1 MSKEKEEGKKL
12 FHSTANAEN
21 ILKLSKLIDKIP
33 EYIESKIVDGDYEM
47 TEKDEKD
54 FRLQGRGT
62 NQSYDIAVYHSKQTV
77 VPETIVYIDNG
88 QAGDV
93 HVKFKDFHGVK
104 DIISWHKS
112 RL

>member
-33 EYIESKIVDGDYEM
+33 EYIESKIVDGDYTM
-47 TEKDEKD
+47 TEQDEKD
-54 FRLQGRGT
+54 FRLHGRGK
-62 NQSYDIAVYHSKQTV
+62 NESYDIAVYHSKQTV
-77 VPETIVYIDNG
+77 VPETIVDIDDG
-88 QAGDV
+88 QTGCV
-93 HVKFKDFHGVK
+93 HVKFKNFHGVK

>member
-12 FHSTANAEN
+12 FHSRANAEN

-33 EYIESKIVDGDYEM
+33 EYIESKIVDGDYTM
-47 TEKDEKD
+47 TEQDEKD
-54 FRLQGRGT
+54 FRLHGRGK
-62 NQSYDIAVYHSKQTV
+62 NESYDIAVYHSKQTV
-77 VPETIVYIDNG
+77 VPETIVDIDDG
-88 QAGDV
+88 HTGCV
-93 HVKFKDFHGVK
+93 HVKFKDFHTVK